1 MHHQKNSDSATEN
14 LENDTLEILK
24 KFTGLPFEEYI
35 DKEKN
40 RHAVIITD
48 GVNLDLT
55 ILLKTR
61 FCFAIDFV
69 THDDAKN
76 IDVIVEEKS
85 DYKKVAHIHKL
96 FENMHD
102 QPVDGKICYAIPCIN
117 KFAEEM
123 EEEIPDFLDSDTEL
137 GLESSYNPPGNAG
150 HIMALT
156 KSEEVRN
163 QFFIDEHKRI
173 RQKIKSEIT
182 EFEKQI
188 CQFNPTIPVT
198 DFKPNFSKLQIKFN
212 KIFGF
217 YKILEMIDSIYPR
230 YISDTKIICSDVLSV
245 YDNFI
250 QHLARQ
256 FHVEFDNTKFV
267 ARASSRIY
275 FLILEYFSLMDNFK
289 YKSVLCESPLFL
301 RLFLESSSIVSAQ
314 GMQLEIT
321 LVEKMITLAEKFI
334 LNSQG
339 FLIPT
344 VTDAKDPI
352 TLLPVLLFKNFI
364 IIQQLDKAYALFKQ
378 IFIEK
383 QKKSGNKFK
392 VFELLKCSYEVVSM
406 FRSLMKR
413 KDCIKEIKPEI
424 VKICFLLRSDFLPKS
439 EIVAQKYPIDPKIEF
454 LIMLQKEFDK
464 LLSDIEATP
473 ENPKNLS
480 KKKKKHK
487 KKAKSLMKPAE
498 TKRQPEKTENKL
510 TLSNPNPFVVTPF
523 EISKHEPTPR
533 IESKLIDQNEHEK
546 LKKYLQKRDNKS
558 AKVSEEKSCVFYLQY
573 QHSIIKAKLAACLRQ
588 DLAPAL
594 AQSILSIMA
603 KKKDDPKKLA
613 AKLVNT
619 KIRKSFR
626 LPASITHT
634 VTFDLSQVGEKSNKC
649 SLFAQLKKENGEDCL
664 IFTKSSLQ
672 N

>member
-61 FCFAIDFV
+61 FCFGIDFV
-69 THDDAKN
+69 TRDDAKK

-85 DYKKVAHIHKL
+85 NYKKVTHIHKL
-96 FENMHD
+96 FENMHE
-102 QPVDGKICYAIPCIN
+102 QPVNGKVCLVIPCIN
-117 KFAEEM
+117 KLEEEM
-123 EEEIPDFLDSDTEL
+123 EEIPDYLDSDAEL
-137 GLESSYNPPGNAG
+137 MPEPAYNILGNAG
-150 HIMALT
+150 RIMALT
-156 KSEEVRN
+156 KSEEARN

-173 RQKIKSEIT
+173 RQKIKSEIK

-188 CQFNPTIPVT
+188 CR
-198 DFKPNFSKLQIKFN
+198 FKPTRPITDLKQNFSKLQIKFD

-217 YKILEMIDSIYPR
+217 YKILEVIDSIYSHD
-230 YISDTKIICSDVLSV
+230 ISDTKIISGVVLIV
-245 YDNFI
+245 YQNFI
-250 QHLARQ
+250 QYLVRQ
-256 FHVEFDNTKFV
+256 FHIKFNEINFV

-275 FLILEYFSLMDNFK
+275 LLILEYLTFMDILKF
-289 YKSVLCESPLFL
+289 KSVLCESPLFL
-301 RLFLESSSIVSAQ
+301 CLFLESAYIVSAQ
-314 GMQLEIT
+314 EVQLNIT
-321 LVEKMITLAEKFI
+321 LVEKMLTLAEKFI
-334 LNSQG
+334 LDSQG
-339 FLIPT
+339 CLISKMS
-344 VTDAKDPI
+344 DATDPI
-352 TLLPVLLFKNFI
+352 ALLPVLIFKNFV
-364 IIQQLDKAYALFKQ
+364 IIQQFDKAYALFKQ
-378 IFIEK
+378 MFIVK
-383 QKKSGNKFK
+383 QKKSSNKLK
-392 VFELLKCSYEVVSM
+392 VLELVKCFYEIVSM
-406 FRSLMKR
+406 FRGLIKKS
-413 KDCIKEIKPEI
+413 DCVKEIKPDLA
-424 VKICFLLRSDFLPKS
+424 KIYSLFRSDFLQTS
-439 EIVAQKYPIDPKIEF
+439 EVLTKKYSIDSKIEF
-454 LIMLQKEFDK
+454 FPMLLQELHT
-464 LLSDIEATP
+464 LLSEIEATP

-558 AKVSEEKSCVFYLQY
+558 AKASEEKSCVFYLQY

-588 DLAPAL
+588 DLAPGL

-613 AKLVNT
+613 AKLINA

-634 VTFDLSQVGEKSNKC
+634 VTFDLPQVSEKSNKC